1 MFEGSYVAIVTPF
14 KDGKIDYPLFEKLI
28 ELHVE
33 SGTAGLVPCGTT
45 GESPTVTHAEH
56 KDIVRFVVKQAGGRI
71 PVIAGTGSNST
82 AEAVELTVDAAKAG
96 ANATLQV
103 APYYNKPEPDGMFQH
118 FKTVADAA
126 GLPII
131 LYNIPGR
138 TGRAIAMETIVRL
151 ANEVEEV
158 VALKAA
164 DSSLD
169 NVAAVRRATNLD
181 ILSGDDSMT
190 LPMMA
195 VGGEGVISVVA
206 NFIPADVAKMVAAAL
221 GGDFAA
227 AREMH
232 LKMFPLFKAVF
243 IETNPIPV
251 KAAMEMLGLCSAEMR
266 LPMSAIRPESKAA
279 LAQALRDY
287 GLLNTR
293 MVT

>member
-1 MFEGSYVAIVTPF
+1 MFEGSYVAIITPF
-14 KDGKIDYPLFEKLI
+14 KDGEIDYPSFEKLI

-45 GESPTVTHAEH
+45 GESPTVTHAEN
-56 KDIVRFVVKQAGGRI
+56 KEIVRFAIKQAAGRI

-151 ANEVEEV
+151 ASEVEEV

-164 DSSLD
+164 DGSLD
-169 NVAAVRRATNLD
+169 NVAAIRRATNLD

-232 LKMFPLFKAVF
+232 LKMFPLFKAAFV
-243 IETNPIPV
+243 ETNPIPV
-251 KAAMEMLGLCSAEMR
+251 KTAMEMLGLCSAEMR
-266 LPMSAIRPESKAA
+266 LPMSAIRPESKSA
-279 LAQALRDY
+279 LEQALRDY
-287 GLLNTR
+287 GLLNT
-293 MVT
+293 

>member
-164 DSSLD
+164 DGSLD
-169 NVAAVRRATNLD
+169 NVAAVRRATDID

-195 VGGEGVISVVA
+195 AGGNGVISVVA
-206 NFIPADVAKMVAAAL
+206 NLIPTDVAKMVAAAL
-221 GGDFAA
+221 RGDFAA